1 MPGRNQPA
9 TSGRIGAEN
18 AINHNG
24 FITTTKKGPVAAM
37 VPVEPLR
44 VKTIYVAHDTG
55 QITLR
60 GPKTKMVVL
69 CEAPHYVKLSSPH
82 F

>member
-1 MPGRNQPA
+1 
-9 TSGRIGAEN
+9 
-18 AINHNG
+18 
-24 FITTTKKGPVAAM
+24 M

-60 GPKTKMVVL
+60 GPKTKMVVVVHKTVSKDFD
-69 CEAPHYVKLSSPH
+69 APKLMGLSEGVKKCLTVS
-82 F
+82 FV